1 MRAINS
7 TLKYLCIL
15 CFIFTYTGKLAA
27 QNIPVSDPKW
37 LEELG
42 CDFIDPNTGK
52 FIHVDRYGQIE
63 LTYNGVT
70 YLCDCYNHCRPV
82 TNESS
87 SSTSYSSSSYKPYS
101 SQDFKTQMI
110 TTIADYAITS
120 FFNWLTA
127 PSQPSKSEQQRQQ
140 QQQQIQQQKIA
151 DEKAKKEAIE
161 RWQQMQSDEDLKRKE
176 EQAAKVK
183 KGEMLLQQIQLFG
196 MGSSNTAPFEMG
208 DPREDLTPI
217 SQTTYPNNKRD
228 YMERLMCA
236 SYFSGLAN
244 QSNKD
249 VEAAFYNEQ
258 VQLVMSGQPTYVECK
273 LPAATA
279 DAAMTKKIE
288 ETKQIL
294 TAFNEKVSELET
306 LEKEEVQLTEKIK
319 DTKDKKQI
327 RKKELDVIKEEA
339 IMAAPE
345 KKDEMDELIRLAQ
358 QQLEE
363 AEASA
368 AEAETKQKELLDK
381 KEKVVGELKEYNSKI
396 KNPVQPENK
405 DTK

>member
-1 MRAINS
+1 MKTAHPI
-7 TLKYLCIL
+7 LKYLCISWVI
-15 CFIFTYTGKLAA
+15 FIHSGKLAA
-27 QNIPVSDPKW
+27 QNIPVSPPKW
-37 LEELG
+37 AEELG
-42 CDFIDPNTGK
+42 CWIEDPNTGK
-52 FIHVDRYGQIE
+52 SIHLDRYGQTTIS
-63 LTYNGVT
+63 YNGVT
-70 YLCDCYNHCRPV
+70 YNCDCDNGCRPA
-82 TNESS
+82 TTESS
-87 SSTSYSSSSYKPYS
+87 SSPGYSSSSYKPYS
-101 SQDFKTQMI
+101 SQDFKMQMMS
-110 TTIADYAITS
+110 TIVESVFTN
-120 FFNWLTA
+120 FFNWLST
-127 PSQPSKSEQQRQQ
+127 PSQPSQQ
-140 QQQQIQQQKIA
+140 QQLQQQQLQQQKIA
-151 DEKAKKEAIE
+151 DEKAKKEAME

-358 QQLEE
+358 EQLEE

-381 KEKVVGELKEYNSKI
+381 KEKIVGELKEYNSKI

>member
-1 MRAINS
+1 MKNEHQ
-7 TLKYLCIL
+7 TLKYFCIS
-15 CFIFTYTGKLAA
+15 CFLFIYAGKLVG
-27 QNIPVSDPKW
+27 QNVPVSPPKW
-37 LEELG
+37 AEELG
-42 CDFIDPNTGK
+42 CWIEDPNTGK
-52 FIHVDRYGQIE
+52 SIHLDRYGNTTI
-63 LTYNGVT
+63 TYNGIT
-70 YLCDCYNHCRPV
+70 YNCDCDNGCRPA
-82 TNESS
+82 TTESS
-87 SSTSYSSSSYKPYS
+87 SSPGYSSSSYKPYS
-101 SQDFKTQMI
+101 SQDFKMQMMS
-110 TTIADYAITS
+110 TIVESVFTN
-120 FFNWLTA
+120 FFNWLST
-127 PSQPSKSEQQRQQ
+127 PSQPSQQ
-140 QQQQIQQQKIA
+140 QQLQQQQLQQQKIA
-151 DEKAKKEAIE
+151 DEKAKKEAME

-288 ETKQIL
+288 
-294 TAFNEKVSELET
+294 
-306 LEKEEVQLTEKIK
+306 
-319 DTKDKKQI
+319 
-327 RKKELDVIKEEA
+327 
-339 IMAAPE
+339 
-345 KKDEMDELIRLAQ
+345 
-358 QQLEE
+358 
-363 AEASA
+363 
-368 AEAETKQKELLDK
+368 
-381 KEKVVGELKEYNSKI
+381 
-396 KNPVQPENK
+396 
-405 DTK
+405 